1 MKAKLE
7 LIALILGFVG
17 LFGAVTITALPT
29 WRVSAFIGAN
39 LVVMEDLW
47 EGLWMN
53 CWRQG
58 NIKMQC
64 KVYDSLLILPA
75 ELQAA
80 RGLMVVS
87 IILVV
92 ISLLITGSGAQ
103 HNKCCGDNTRGKNI
117 TLALGGVLF
126 LLSCLITLIPV
137 CWVGFTV
144 ISRFYSPL
152 VTDGEKRELGSAL
165 FIGWATSG
173 ILLIAGILVLVSYSK
188 RASKDEEPYADAHL
202 LAPRNS
208 QKEGSIYLQ
217 RTPSSS
223 HKHHEYV

>member
-1 MKAKLE
+1 MKGKLE
-7 LIALILGFVG
+7 IIALVLGFIG
-17 LFGAVTITALPT
+17 LFGAVTTTALPT
-29 WRVSAFIGAN
+29 WKVSAFIGAN

-53 CWRQG
+53 CWRQE

-64 KVYDSLLILPA
+64 KVYDSLLILAP

-87 IILVV
+87 IIIVF
-92 ISLLITGSGAQ
+92 ISLLITGSGIQ
-103 HNKCCGDNTRGKNI
+103 QSNCCGDNTRGKNI
-117 TLALGGVLF
+117 TLALGGIFF

-144 ISRFYSPL
+144 INRFYNPL
-152 VTDGEKRELGSAL
+152 ITDGQKRELGSAL

-173 ILLIAGILVLVSYSK
+173 VLLVTGILILVSYSQ
-188 RASKDEEPYADAHL
+188 RASRDAEPYADAHL
-202 LAPRNS
+202 LALRES
-208 QKEGSIYLQ
+208 QKDSSIYLH

-223 HKHHEYV
+223 HKHHQYV